1 MNSIELDQSKISV
14 FTAMQN
20 GRNYEIAFGLDDARD
35 FMTPHHLTGKM
46 VRAAHLVTINGVRF
60 VIEAGKRQVIPEVI
74 YESLRQSL
82 IINPELMPAVKPIG
96 MDAYGNTIN
105 YNMISY

>member
-1 MNSIELDQSKISV
+1 MMSLELDDSEISV
-14 FTAMQN
+14 FTAIQN
-20 GRNYEIAFGLDDARD
+20 GRKYEITFDLDDTRD
-35 FMTPHHLTGKM
+35 FMAVHHLTGKM
-46 VRAAHLVTINGVRF
+46 VRAAYIVTINGVKF
-60 VIEAGKRQVIPEVI
+60 VIEAGKRQVVPEII